1 VDGAQCEF
9 LFSLSHI
16 GLVLFYISLH
26 GLNKEREMLTGC
38 DAMIQGLTTAAQKLQ
53 RKKILAKFQKEVD
66 QAYGGK

>member
-1 VDGAQCEF
+1 
-9 LFSLSHI
+9 
-16 GLVLFYISLH
+16 
-26 GLNKEREMLTGC
+26 MLTGC